1 MREREPGHVYTYDV
15 IPKYCFILVKVG
27 ARPWSCVH
35 IWFFCTIECYFS
47 GKDGGGGGPGN
58 VFTCC
63 VLS

>member
-1 MREREPGHVYTYDV
+1 MAGDLQDHVGHN
-15 IPKYCFILVKVG
+15 IFILVKVG

-63 VLS
+63 VFS